1 MSRSAVFLDEM
12 GVGPLWRLRQG
23 AAPEAAEAALADVV
37 ATVDVAAPVTAPA
50 PVPVPVAATPAA
62 EAPAPVAAVPAEVA
76 VVADAAEMAPVAVAV
91 VPVPAAAADDTAWFD
106 DAPAPPPA
114 RQLSDADIAVLDWE
128 GLTAAV
134 AKCARCDLCKTRKGV
149 VMGRGDRQGDW
160 LMLAS
165 SPSRAEEREGRAL
178 PGEQGQLLDN
188 MLKAIAVDA
197 GRDVYITHLLK
208 CRPLDDAGQER
219 LPTEAES
226 AACRPYFERELA
238 LLQPR
243 TIVTLGSMAAAG
255 ITPGEKPVRGK
266 VRQLGNAAVVATF
279 HPEMLLQDE
288 TGKAKARAWADL
300 CLAKS
305 THARG

>member
-23 AAPEAAEAALADVV
+23 VAPEAIEALEAPVEMEVALAPPVAEAAEAVIEVV
-37 ATVDVAAPVTAPA
+37 AEAA
-50 PVPVPVAATPAA
+50 
-62 EAPAPVAAVPAEVA
+62 A
-76 VVADAAEMAPVAVAV
+76 VVAAEVVAEVRAEAPVAVAAA
-91 VPVPAAAADDTAWFD
+91 PVPAAVSDDTAWFD
-106 DAPAPPPA
+106 DAPPPPPA
-114 RQLSDADIAVLDWE
+114 RQLSDADIAALDWE

-149 VMGRGDRQGDW
+149 VMGRGDRRADW

-165 SPSRAEEREGRAL
+165 SPSRLEEREGRAL
-178 PGEQGQLLDN
+178 PGEQGKLLDN
-188 MLKAIAVDA
+188 MLKAIEVDA
-197 GRDVYITHLLK
+197 DSDVYITHLLK
-208 CRPLDDAGQER
+208 CRPLDEAGQER

-243 TIVTLGSMAAAG
+243 TILTLGSMAAAG
-255 ITPGEKPVRGK
+255 IKPGEKPVRGT
-266 VRQLGNAAVVATF
+266 VRQLGHASVVATF
-279 HPEMLLQDE
+279 HPEMLLQDG

-305 THARG
+305 THGD

>member
-23 AAPEAAEAALADVV
+23 AAPEAVDVVAEAAVEAEVAV
-37 ATVDVAAPVTAPA
+37 AEPVAEVAATVAVPA
-50 PVPVPVAATPAA
+50 PVI
-62 EAPAPVAAVPAEVA
+62 EMLAEVA
-76 VVADAAEMAPVAVAV
+76 VVDTVEVAAPVAVAAT
-91 VPVPAAAADDTAWFD
+91 PMPAAAPDDTAWFD
-106 DAPAPPPA
+106 DAPPPPPA
-114 RQLSDADIAVLDWE
+114 RQLSDTDIAALDWE
-128 GLTAAV
+128 GLTSAV

-149 VMGRGDRQGDW
+149 VMGRGDRQGTW

-165 SPSRAEEREGRAL
+165 SPSRLEEREGRAL
-178 PGEQGQLLDN
+178 PGEQGKLLDN

-197 GRDVYITHLLK
+197 ASDVYITHLLK
-208 CRPLDDAGQER
+208 CRPLDETGQER

-226 AACRPYFERELA
+226 AACRPYFDRELA

-255 ITPGEKPVRGK
+255 INPGEKPVRGK
-266 VRQLGNAAVVATF
+266 VRQLGSASVVATF
-279 HPEMLLQDE
+279 HPEQLLQDG

-305 THARG
+305 THGG

>member
-23 AAPEAAEAALADVV
+23 AAPEA
-37 ATVDVAAPVTAPA
+37 VDVAAEAAVEMA
-50 PVPVPVAATPAA
+50 VAVA
-62 EAPAPVAAVPAEVA
+62 APVAEAVEAVTAVVTDVVAEVQVETPVA
-76 VVADAAEMAPVAVAV
+76 VVATPAPAAES
-91 VPVPAAAADDTAWFD
+91 DDTAWFD
-106 DAPAPPPA
+106 DAPAPAPVK
-114 RQLSDADIAVLDWE
+114 QLSDADIATLDWD

-149 VMGRGDRQGDW
+149 VMGRGDRQGAW

-178 PGEQGQLLDN
+178 PGEQGKLLDN
-188 MLKAIAVDA
+188 MLKAIDLEA

-208 CRPLDDAGQER
+208 CRPLDEAGQER
-219 LPTEAES
+219 LPTESES

-255 ITPGEKPVRGK
+255 INPGEKPVRGK
-266 VRQLGNAAVVATF
+266 VRQLGSASVVATF

-288 TGKAKARAWADL
+288 TGKAKAHAWADL

-305 THARG
+305 THGG

>member
-23 AAPEAAEAALADVV
+23 AAPEAVDVVEAVVEVNVAVAEPAAEPVAEATEAVVHMVAAVV
-37 ATVDVAAPVTAPA
+37 AEVVAEAPVA
-50 PVPVPVAATPAA
+50 VAATPAA
-62 EAPAPVAAVPAEVA
+62 AAP
-76 VVADAAEMAPVAVAV
+76 
-91 VPVPAAAADDTAWFD
+91 DDTAWFD
-106 DAPAPPPA
+106 DAPPAPPA
-114 RQLSDADIAVLDWE
+114 KQLSDADIATLDWD

-134 AKCARCDLCKTRKGV
+134 AKCARCDLCKTRKGI
-149 VMGRGDRQGDW
+149 VMGRGDRQGAW

-165 SPSRAEEREGRAL
+165 SPSRLEEREGRAL
-178 PGEQGQLLDN
+178 PGEQGKLIDN
-188 MLKAIAVDA
+188 MLKAIDLDA
-197 GRDVYITHLLK
+197 SSDVYMTHLLK
-208 CRPLDDAGQER
+208 CRPLDEAGQER
-219 LPTEAES
+219 LPTELES

-255 ITPGEKPVRGK
+255 INPGEKPVRGT
-266 VRQLGNAAVVATF
+266 VRKLGNASLVATF
-279 HPEMLLQDE
+279 HPEQLLQDE

-305 THARG
+305 AHGD

>member
-23 AAPEAAEAALADVV
+23 AAPEAVDAVETV
-37 ATVDVAAPVTAPA
+37 AVAAMEMEME
-50 PVPVPVAATPAA
+50 VA
-62 EAPAPVAAVPAEVA
+62 VAEVA
-76 VVADAAEMAPVAVAV
+76 VPAPA
-91 VPVPAAAADDTAWFD
+91 PAAAVEVLAEVEAEAFVAIAATPVPDDTAWFD
-106 DAPAPPPA
+106 DAPAPAPVK
-114 RQLSDADIAVLDWE
+114 QLSDADIATLDWD

-149 VMGRGDRQGDW
+149 VMGRGDRQGAW

-178 PGEQGQLLDN
+178 PGEQGKLLDN
-188 MLKAIAVDA
+188 MLKAIDLEA

-208 CRPLDDAGQER
+208 CRPLDEAGQER
-219 LPTEAES
+219 LPTESES
-226 AACRPYFERELA
+226 GACRPYFERELA

-255 ITPGEKPVRGK
+255 INPGEKPVRGK
-266 VRQLGNAAVVATF
+266 VRQLGNASVVATF
-279 HPEMLLQDE
+279 HPEQLLQDG

-305 THARG
+305 THGG

>member
-23 AAPEAAEAALADVV
+23 AAPEAVDAVAVTAVEVAVAVAE
-37 ATVDVAAPVTAPA
+37 VAAPAPA
-50 PVPVPVAATPAA
+50 AVVEALAEVEVVEVEAFVAVAATPAA
-62 EAPAPVAAVPAEVA
+62 
-76 VVADAAEMAPVAVAV
+76 AAEP
-91 VPVPAAAADDTAWFD
+91 DDTAWFD

-114 RQLSDADIAVLDWE
+114 RQLSDTDIAALDWE

-149 VMGRGDRQGDW
+149 VMGRGDRQGAW

-165 SPSRAEEREGRAL
+165 SPSRWEEREGRAL
-178 PGEQGQLLDN
+178 PGEQGKLLDN
-188 MLKAIAVDA
+188 MLKAIDLEA

-208 CRPLDDAGQER
+208 CRPLDEAGQER
-219 LPTEAES
+219 LPTESES

-255 ITPGEKPVRGK
+255 INPGEKPVRGK
-266 VRQLGNAAVVATF
+266 VRQLGSASVVATF
-279 HPEMLLQDE
+279 HPEQLLQDG

-305 THARG
+305 THGG

>member
-23 AAPEAAEAALADVV
+23 AAPETVDVVVEAPVEMDAPVAPPVAEAFDAVAAVVTEAVAAVVVEVAAEAKVEVKAE
-37 ATVDVAAPVTAPA
+37 APVS
-50 PVPVPVAATPAA
+50 VAATP
-62 EAPAPVAAVPAEVA
+62 
-76 VVADAAEMAPVAVAV
+76 
-91 VPVPAAAADDTAWFD
+91 VPAAEPDDTAWFD
-106 DAPAPPPA
+106 DAPPPPPA
-114 RQLSDADIAVLDWE
+114 KQLSDADIAALDWD

-149 VMGRGDRQGDW
+149 VMGRGDRQGAW

-178 PGEQGQLLDN
+178 PGEQGKLLDN
-188 MLKAIAVDA
+188 MLKAIEVDA
-197 GRDVYITHLLK
+197 GSDVYITHLLK
-208 CRPLDDAGQER
+208 CRPLDEAGQER

-226 AACRPYFERELA
+226 AACRPYFDRELA

-255 ITPGEKPVRGK
+255 INPGEKPVRGK
-266 VRQLGNAAVVATF
+266 VRQLGNASVVATF

-305 THARG
+305 THGG

>member
-1 MSRSAVFLDEM
+1 MNRSAVFLDEM

-23 AAPEAAEAALADVV
+23 AAPEVVDIVVEAAVEVEVVV
-37 ATVDVAAPVTAPA
+37 AEPVAEMAAPV
-50 PVPVPVAATPAA
+50 VEVL
-62 EAPAPVAAVPAEVA
+62 AEVA
-76 VVADAAEMAPVAVAV
+76 VVDTVEIAAPVAVAV
-91 VPVPAAAADDTAWFD
+91 TPVPAAAPDDTAWFD
-106 DAPAPPPA
+106 DAPAPPPV
-114 RQLSDADIAVLDWE
+114 RQLSDADIATLDWE

-149 VMGRGDRQGDW
+149 VMGRGDRQGAW

-178 PGEQGQLLDN
+178 PGEQGKLLDN
-188 MLKAIAVDA
+188 MLKAIDLEA

-208 CRPLDDAGQER
+208 CRPLDEAGQER
-219 LPTEAES
+219 LPTESES

-255 ITPGEKPVRGK
+255 IKPGEKPVRGK
-266 VRQLGNAAVVATF
+266 VRQLGSASVVATF
-279 HPEMLLQDE
+279 HPEMLLQDA

-305 THARG
+305 THGG

>member
-23 AAPEAAEAALADVV
+23 GAAEAAEAADVAEIVEAAAAPVAAVVEAAAPSVPAAEVV
-37 ATVDVAAPVTAPA
+37 AEVKAVDVAAPVDVAPA
-50 PVPVPVAATPAA
+50 PAPATPAA
-62 EAPAPVAAVPAEVA
+62 
-76 VVADAAEMAPVAVAV
+76 
-91 VPVPAAAADDTAWFD
+91 PAASDDTAWFD
-106 DAPAPPPA
+106 DAPPPPPA
-114 RQLSDADIAVLDWE
+114 RQLSDADIAALDWE
-128 GLTAAV
+128 GLAAAV

-165 SPSRAEEREGRAL
+165 SPSRLEEREGRAL
-178 PGEQGQLLDN
+178 PGEQGKLLDN
-188 MLKAIAVDA
+188 MLKAIEVDA
-197 GRDVYITHLLK
+197 ASDVYITHLLK
-208 CRPLDDAGQER
+208 CRPLDEAGQER

-226 AACRPYFERELA
+226 AACRPYFDRELA

-255 ITPGEKPVRGK
+255 INPGEKPVRGK
-266 VRQLGNAAVVATF
+266 VRQLGSASLIATF

-305 THARG
+305 THGG

>member
-23 AAPEAAEAALADVV
+23 AAPEAVDAV
-37 ATVDVAAPVTAPA
+37 AVAAPEAEAVEAVTAVVTEVVAEVPA
-50 PVPVPVAATPAA
+50 EIPVAVAATPAS
-62 EAPAPVAAVPAEVA
+62 
-76 VVADAAEMAPVAVAV
+76 AAES
-91 VPVPAAAADDTAWFD
+91 DDTAWFD
-106 DAPAPPPA
+106 DAPAPAPVK
-114 RQLSDADIAVLDWE
+114 QLSDADIATLDWD

-149 VMGRGDRQGDW
+149 VMGRDDRQGAW

-178 PGEQGQLLDN
+178 PGEQGKLLDN
-188 MLKAIAVDA
+188 MLKAIDLEA

-208 CRPLDDAGQER
+208 CRPLDEAGQER
-219 LPTEAES
+219 LPTESES

-255 ITPGEKPVRGK
+255 INPGEKPVRGK
-266 VRQLGNAAVVATF
+266 VRQLGSASVVATF

-305 THARG
+305 THGG

>member
-23 AAPEAAEAALADVV
+23 AAPEPVEVVEAAVEMDVAVV
-37 ATVDVAAPVTAPA
+37 AP
-50 PVPVPVAATPAA
+50 
-62 EAPAPVAAVPAEVA
+62 
-76 VVADAAEMAPVAVAV
+76 VADAAEAVVEAVAEASVAIAATPV
-91 VPVPAAAADDTAWFD
+91 VATAAAAAPDDTAWFD
-106 DAPAPPPA
+106 DAPPPQA
-114 RQLSDADIAVLDWE
+114 AKQLSDADIAALDWD

-149 VMGRGDRQGDW
+149 VMGRGDRQGAW

-165 SPSRAEEREGRAL
+165 SPSRLEEREGRAL
-178 PGEQGQLLDN
+178 PGEQGKLLDN
-188 MLKAIAVDA
+188 MLKAIDLEA

-208 CRPLDDAGQER
+208 CRPLDEAGQER
-219 LPTEAES
+219 LPTESES

-255 ITPGEKPVRGK
+255 IKPGEKPVRGK
-266 VRQLGNAAVVATF
+266 VRQLGSASVVATF
-279 HPEMLLQDE
+279 HPEMLLQDA

-305 THARG
+305 THGG

>member
-23 AAPEAAEAALADVV
+23 AASGAVDAV
-37 ATVDVAAPVTAPA
+37 AVAAPEAKAVEAVTAVVTEVQA
-50 PVPVPVAATPAA
+50 EIPVAVAATPAA
-62 EAPAPVAAVPAEVA
+62 
-76 VVADAAEMAPVAVAV
+76 AAEP
-91 VPVPAAAADDTAWFD
+91 DDTAWFD

-114 RQLSDADIAVLDWE
+114 RQLSDADIATLDWE

-149 VMGRGDRQGDW
+149 VMGRGDRQGAW

-178 PGEQGQLLDN
+178 PGEQGKLLDN
-188 MLKAIAVDA
+188 MLKAIDLEA

-208 CRPLDDAGQER
+208 CRPLDEAGQER
-219 LPTEAES
+219 LPTESES

-255 ITPGEKPVRGK
+255 INPGEKPVRGK
-266 VRQLGNAAVVATF
+266 LRQLGSASVVATF
-279 HPEMLLQDE
+279 HPEQLLQDG

-305 THARG
+305 THGA

>member
-23 AAPEAAEAALADVV
+23 AAPEVVDIIVEAAVEVDV
-37 ATVDVAAPVTAPA
+37 AVAAPVVETVEAVTAVVTEVIAQVQAEAPA
-50 PVPVPVAATPAA
+50 AVAATPA
-62 EAPAPVAAVPAEVA
+62 P
-76 VVADAAEMAPVAVAV
+76 AAES
-91 VPVPAAAADDTAWFD
+91 DDTAWFD

-114 RQLSDADIAVLDWE
+114 RQLSDADIAALDWE

-149 VMGRGDRQGDW
+149 VMGRGDRQGAW

-178 PGEQGQLLDN
+178 PGEQGKLLDN

-208 CRPLDDAGQER
+208 CRPLDEAGQER
-219 LPTEAES
+219 LPTELES

-255 ITPGEKPVRGK
+255 INPGEKPVRGK
-266 VRQLGNAAVVATF
+266 VRQLGKASVVATF
-279 HPEMLLQDE
+279 HPEQLLQDV

-305 THARG
+305 THGG

>member
-23 AAPEAAEAALADVV
+23 VAPEAIEALEAPVEMEVALAPPVAEAAEAVIEVV
-37 ATVDVAAPVTAPA
+37 AEAA
-50 PVPVPVAATPAA
+50 
-62 EAPAPVAAVPAEVA
+62 A
-76 VVADAAEMAPVAVAV
+76 VVAAEVVAEVRAEAPVAVAAA
-91 VPVPAAAADDTAWFD
+91 PVPAAVSDDTAWFD
-106 DAPAPPPA
+106 DAPPPPPA
-114 RQLSDADIAVLDWE
+114 RQLSDADIAALDWE

-149 VMGRGDRQGDW
+149 VMGRGDRQADW

-165 SPSRAEEREGRAL
+165 SPSRLEEREGRAL
-178 PGEQGQLLDN
+178 PGEQGKLLDN
-188 MLKAIAVDA
+188 MLKAIEVDA
-197 GRDVYITHLLK
+197 DSDVYITHLLK
-208 CRPLDDAGQER
+208 CRPLDEAGQER

-243 TIVTLGSMAAAG
+243 TILTLGSMAAAG
-255 ITPGEKPVRGK
+255 INPGEKPVRGT
-266 VRQLGNAAVVATF
+266 VRQLGHASVVATF
-279 HPEMLLQDE
+279 HPEMLLQDG

-305 THARG
+305 THGD

>member
-23 AAPEAAEAALADVV
+23 AAPEALDVAVEAAVEMDV
-37 ATVDVAAPVTAPA
+37 AVAAPV
-50 PVPVPVAATPAA
+50 A
-62 EAPAPVAAVPAEVA
+62 EAVEAVTAVVTEVVTEVQVEIPVA
-76 VVADAAEMAPVAVAV
+76 VVATPAPAAES
-91 VPVPAAAADDTAWFD
+91 DDTAWFD
-106 DAPAPPPA
+106 DAPAPAPVK
-114 RQLSDADIAVLDWE
+114 QLSDTDIATLDWE

-149 VMGRGDRQGDW
+149 VMGRGDRQGAW

-165 SPSRAEEREGRAL
+165 SPSRLEEREGRAL
-178 PGEQGQLLDN
+178 PGEQGKLLDN
-188 MLKAIAVDA
+188 MLKAIDLEA

-208 CRPLDDAGQER
+208 CRPLDEVGQER
-219 LPTEAES
+219 LPTESES

-255 ITPGEKPVRGK
+255 IKPGEKPVRGK
-266 VRQLGNAAVVATF
+266 VRQLGSASVVATF
-279 HPEMLLQDE
+279 HPEMLLQDA

-305 THARG
+305 THGG

>member
-23 AAPEAAEAALADVV
+23 LAPEAVDVVAEAAVEMEIA
-37 ATVDVAAPVTAPA
+37 VAAPVLEAEIEVVTE
-50 PVPVPVAATPAA
+50 VVAEVVVEAAAEVQA
-62 EAPAPVAAVPAEVA
+62 EAPAAVA
-76 VVADAAEMAPVAVAV
+76 VTPAPVAT
-91 VPVPAAAADDTAWFD
+91 PDDTAWFD
-106 DAPAPPPA
+106 DAPPPPPA
-114 RQLSDADIAVLDWE
+114 KQFSDADIAALDWE

-149 VMGRGDRQGDW
+149 VMGRGDRQGAW

-165 SPSRAEEREGRAL
+165 SPSRLEEREGRAL
-178 PGEQGQLLDN
+178 PGEQGKLLDN
-188 MLKAIAVDA
+188 MLKAIEVDA
-197 GRDVYITHLLK
+197 GSDVYITHLLK
-208 CRPLDDAGQER
+208 CRPLDEAGQER
-219 LPTEAES
+219 LPTETES

-255 ITPGEKPVRGK
+255 INPGEKPVRGK
-266 VRQLGNAAVVATF
+266 VRQLGNASVIATF

-305 THARG
+305 THGG

>member
-23 AAPEAAEAALADVV
+23 AAPEVVDIIVEAAVEVDV
-37 ATVDVAAPVTAPA
+37 AVAAPVVEAVEAVTAVVTEVIAEVQAEAPA
-50 PVPVPVAATPAA
+50 AVAATPA
-62 EAPAPVAAVPAEVA
+62 P
-76 VVADAAEMAPVAVAV
+76 AAES
-91 VPVPAAAADDTAWFD
+91 DDTAWFD

-114 RQLSDADIAVLDWE
+114 RQLSDADIAALDWE
-128 GLTAAV
+128 GLTAVV

-149 VMGRGDRQGDW
+149 VMGRGDRQGAW

-178 PGEQGQLLDN
+178 PGEQGKLLDN

-208 CRPLDDAGQER
+208 CRPLDEAGQER
-219 LPTEAES
+219 LPTESES

-255 ITPGEKPVRGK
+255 IKPGEKPVRGK
-266 VRQLGNAAVVATF
+266 VRQLGSASVVATF
-279 HPEMLLQDE
+279 HPEMLLQDA

-305 THARG
+305 THGG

>member
-23 AAPEAAEAALADVV
+23 SAPEPADAVVEAPVPREASVAEPVAAAAEAEAEAVVEVV
-37 ATVDVAAPVTAPA
+37 AEVV
-50 PVPVPVAATPAA
+50 
-62 EAPAPVAAVPAEVA
+62 AEVK
-76 VVADAAEMAPVAVAV
+76 VEAPVAVAV
-91 VPVPAAAADDTAWFD
+91 TPEPAAMPDDTAWFD
-106 DAPAPPPA
+106 DAPPPPPA
-114 RQLSDADIAVLDWE
+114 KQLSDADIAALDWD

-149 VMGRGDRQGDW
+149 VMGRGDRQGAW

-178 PGEQGQLLDN
+178 PGEQGKLLDN
-188 MLKAIAVDA
+188 MLKAIEVDA
-197 GRDVYITHLLK
+197 GSDVYITHLLK
-208 CRPLDDAGQER
+208 CRPLDEAGQER
-219 LPTEAES
+219 LPTESES

-255 ITPGEKPVRGK
+255 INPGEKPVRGK
-266 VRQLGNAAVVATF
+266 VRQLGNASVVATF

-305 THARG
+305 THAGG

>member
-1 MSRSAVFLDEM
+1 MNRSAVFLDEM

-23 AAPEAAEAALADVV
+23 AASGAVDAV
-37 ATVDVAAPVTAPA
+37 AVAAPEAKAVEAVTAVVTEVQA
-50 PVPVPVAATPAA
+50 EIPVAVAATPAA
-62 EAPAPVAAVPAEVA
+62 
-76 VVADAAEMAPVAVAV
+76 AAEP
-91 VPVPAAAADDTAWFD
+91 DDTAWFD

-114 RQLSDADIAVLDWE
+114 RQLSDADIATLDWD

-149 VMGRGDRQGDW
+149 VMGRGDRQGAW

-178 PGEQGQLLDN
+178 PGEQGKLLDN
-188 MLKAIAVDA
+188 MLKAIDLEA

-208 CRPLDDAGQER
+208 CRPLDEAGQER
-219 LPTEAES
+219 LPTESES

-255 ITPGEKPVRGK
+255 INPGEKPVRGK
-266 VRQLGNAAVVATF
+266 LRQLGSASVVATF
-279 HPEMLLQDE
+279 HPEQLLQDG

-305 THARG
+305 THGG

>member
-23 AAPEAAEAALADVV
+23 AAPEAVDAVETVAEAAV
-37 ATVDVAAPVTAPA
+37 
-50 PVPVPVAATPAA
+50 
-62 EAPAPVAAVPAEVA
+62 
-76 VVADAAEMAPVAVAV
+76 EMEVAVAV
-91 VPVPAAAADDTAWFD
+91 AEVAAPAPAAGVEVLAEVEVEAFVAIAATPVPDDTAWFD
-106 DAPAPPPA
+106 DAPAPAPVK
-114 RQLSDADIAVLDWE
+114 QLSDADIATLDWE

-149 VMGRGDRQGDW
+149 VMGRGDRQGAW

-165 SPSRAEEREGRAL
+165 SPSRLEEREGRAL
-178 PGEQGQLLDN
+178 PGEQGKLLDN
-188 MLKAIAVDA
+188 MLKAIDLDA

-208 CRPLDDAGQER
+208 CRPLDEAGQER
-219 LPTEAES
+219 LPTESES

-255 ITPGEKPVRGK
+255 INPGEKPVRGK
-266 VRQLGNAAVVATF
+266 VRQLGNASVVATF
-279 HPEMLLQDE
+279 HPEQLLQDG

-305 THARG
+305 THGG

>member
-23 AAPEAAEAALADVV
+23 AAPETVDTVVEAPVEMEAAVAPPVAEAVIEVFTEVVAEVVEVAAEAKVEV
-37 ATVDVAAPVTAPA
+37 Q
-50 PVPVPVAATPAA
+50 A
-62 EAPAPVAAVPAEVA
+62 E
-76 VVADAAEMAPVAVAV
+76 APVAVAAT
-91 VPVPAAAADDTAWFD
+91 PVPAAEPDDTAWFD
-106 DAPAPPPA
+106 DAPPPPPA
-114 RQLSDADIAVLDWE
+114 RQLSDADIAALDWD

-165 SPSRAEEREGRAL
+165 SPSRLEEREGRAL
-178 PGEQGQLLDN
+178 PGEQGKLLDN
-188 MLKAIAVDA
+188 MLKAIDIDA
-197 GRDVYITHLLK
+197 GSDVYITHLLK
-208 CRPLDDAGQER
+208 CRPLDEAGQER
-219 LPTEAES
+219 LLTEAES
-226 AACRPYFERELA
+226 AACRPYFDRELA

-255 ITPGEKPVRGK
+255 INPGEKPVRGK
-266 VRQLGNAAVVATF
+266 VRQLGNASVVATF

-305 THARG
+305 THGG

>member
-23 AAPEAAEAALADVV
+23 AAPEAVDVVVEAAVEMEV
-37 ATVDVAAPVTAPA
+37 AVAEVAAPG
-50 PVPVPVAATPAA
+50 PAA
-62 EAPAPVAAVPAEVA
+62 VVEVLAEVEVEA
-76 VVADAAEMAPVAVAV
+76 VVAVAV
-91 VPVPAAAADDTAWFD
+91 LPVPAAEPDDTAWFD
-106 DAPAPPPA
+106 DAPPPPPVK
-114 RQLSDADIAVLDWE
+114 QLSDADIAALDWE
-128 GLTAAV
+128 GLTSAV

-149 VMGRGDRQGDW
+149 VMGRGDRQGTW

-165 SPSRAEEREGRAL
+165 SPSRLEEREGRAL
-178 PGEQGQLLDN
+178 PGEQGKLLDN

-197 GRDVYITHLLK
+197 ASDVYITHLLK
-208 CRPLDDAGQER
+208 CRPLDETGQER

-255 ITPGEKPVRGK
+255 INPGEKPVRGK
-266 VRQLGNAAVVATF
+266 VRQLGSASVVATF
-279 HPEMLLQDE
+279 HPEQLLQDE

-305 THARG
+305 THGG

>member
-23 AAPEAAEAALADVV
+23 AAPETVDAVVEAPVEMEAAVAPPVAEAFDSMTAVVTEVVAEVVVEVAAEAK
-37 ATVDVAAPVTAPA
+37 VDVQAEALVA
-50 PVPVPVAATPAA
+50 VAATP
-62 EAPAPVAAVPAEVA
+62 
-76 VVADAAEMAPVAVAV
+76 
-91 VPVPAAAADDTAWFD
+91 VPAAEPDDTAWFD
-106 DAPAPPPA
+106 DAPPPPPA
-114 RQLSDADIAVLDWE
+114 RQLSDADIAALDWD

-165 SPSRAEEREGRAL
+165 SPSRLEEREGRAL
-178 PGEQGQLLDN
+178 PGEQGKLLDN
-188 MLKAIAVDA
+188 MLKAIDIDA
-197 GRDVYITHLLK
+197 GSDVYITHLLK
-208 CRPLDDAGQER
+208 CRPLDEAGQER

-226 AACRPYFERELA
+226 AACRPYFDRELA

-255 ITPGEKPVRGK
+255 INPGEKPVRGK
-266 VRQLGNAAVVATF
+266 VRQLGNASVVATF

-305 THARG
+305 THGG

>member
-23 AAPEAAEAALADVV
+23 AAPEAVDVVAEAAVEMDV
-37 ATVDVAAPVTAPA
+37 AVAAPVAEAVDVVIEVVTE
-50 PVPVPVAATPAA
+50 VAA
-62 EAPAPVAAVPAEVA
+62 ESVAEVR
-76 VVADAAEMAPVAVAV
+76 AEAPVAVAAT
-91 VPVPAAAADDTAWFD
+91 PVPAAAPDDTAWFD
-106 DAPAPPPA
+106 DAPPPPPPPPPA
-114 RQLSDADIAVLDWE
+114 KQLSDTDIAALDWE

-149 VMGRGDRQGDW
+149 VMGRGDRQGAW

-165 SPSRAEEREGRAL
+165 SPSRLEEREGRAL
-178 PGEQGQLLDN
+178 PGEQGKLLDN

-197 GRDVYITHLLK
+197 GHDVYITHLLK
-208 CRPLDDAGQER
+208 CRPLDEAGQER

-226 AACRPYFERELA
+226 DACRPYFDRELA
-238 LLQPR
+238 LLQPC

-255 ITPGEKPVRGK
+255 INPGEKPVRGK
-266 VRQLGNAAVVATF
+266 MRQLGKASLVATF

-288 TGKAKARAWADL
+288 TGKAKAGAWADL

-305 THARG
+305 THGD

>member
-23 AAPEAAEAALADVV
+23 GAAEAAEAADVAEIVEAAAAQV
-37 ATVDVAAPVTAPA
+37 AAVVEAAAPPVPAAEVVVEVKAVDVAAPVDVAPA
-50 PVPVPVAATPAA
+50 PAPAPAPATPAA
-62 EAPAPVAAVPAEVA
+62 
-76 VVADAAEMAPVAVAV
+76 
-91 VPVPAAAADDTAWFD
+91 PAASDDTAWFD
-106 DAPAPPPA
+106 DAPPPPPA
-114 RQLSDADIAVLDWE
+114 RQLSDADIAALDWE
-128 GLTAAV
+128 GLAAAV

-178 PGEQGQLLDN
+178 PGEQGKLLDN
-188 MLKAIAVDA
+188 MLKAIEVDA
-197 GRDVYITHLLK
+197 ASDVYITHLLK
-208 CRPLDDAGQER
+208 CRPLDEAGQER

-226 AACRPYFERELA
+226 AACRPYFDRELA

-255 ITPGEKPVRGK
+255 INPGEKPVRGK
-266 VRQLGNAAVVATF
+266 VRQLGSASLIATF

-305 THARG
+305 THGG

>member
-23 AAPEAAEAALADVV
+23 AAPEAVDAVETVAEAAVEMAV
-37 ATVDVAAPVTAPA
+37 AVAEVAAPAPA
-50 PVPVPVAATPAA
+50 PAAVVEVLAEVEVVEVEAFVAIAATP
-62 EAPAPVAAVPAEVA
+62 VP
-76 VVADAAEMAPVAVAV
+76 
-91 VPVPAAAADDTAWFD
+91 DDTAWFD

-114 RQLSDADIAVLDWE
+114 RQLSDADIATLDWE

-149 VMGRGDRQGDW
+149 VMGRGDRQGAW

-165 SPSRAEEREGRAL
+165 SPSRLEEREGRAL
-178 PGEQGQLLDN
+178 PGEQGKLFDN
-188 MLKAIAVDA
+188 MLKAINLEA

-208 CRPLDDAGQER
+208 CRPLDEAGQER
-219 LPTEAES
+219 LPTESES

-255 ITPGEKPVRGK
+255 INPGEKPVRGK
-266 VRQLGNAAVVATF
+266 VRQLGNASLVATF
-279 HPEMLLQDE
+279 HPEQLLQDG

-305 THARG
+305 THGG

>member
-23 AAPEAAEAALADVV
+23 AAPEAVDAV
-37 ATVDVAAPVTAPA
+37 AVAAPEAEAVEAVTAVVTEVVAEVPA
-50 PVPVPVAATPAA
+50 EIPVAVAATPAS
-62 EAPAPVAAVPAEVA
+62 
-76 VVADAAEMAPVAVAV
+76 AAES
-91 VPVPAAAADDTAWFD
+91 DDTAWFD
-106 DAPAPPPA
+106 DAPAPAPVK
-114 RQLSDADIAVLDWE
+114 QLSDADIATLDWD

-149 VMGRGDRQGDW
+149 VMGRDDRQGAW

-178 PGEQGQLLDN
+178 PGEQGKLLDN
-188 MLKAIAVDA
+188 MLKAIDLEA

-208 CRPLDDAGQER
+208 CRPLDEAGQER
-219 LPTEAES
+219 LPTESES

-255 ITPGEKPVRGK
+255 INPGEKPVRGK
-266 VRQLGNAAVVATF
+266 VRQLGSASVVATF
-279 HPEMLLQDE
+279 HPEQLLQDE

-305 THARG
+305 THGG

>member
-23 AAPEAAEAALADVV
+23 AAPEVVDIVVEAAVEVEVVV
-37 ATVDVAAPVTAPA
+37 AEPVAEMAAPV
-50 PVPVPVAATPAA
+50 VEVL
-62 EAPAPVAAVPAEVA
+62 AEVA
-76 VVADAAEMAPVAVAV
+76 VVDTVEIAAPVAVAV
-91 VPVPAAAADDTAWFD
+91 TPVPAAAPDDTAWFD
-106 DAPAPPPA
+106 DAPAPPPV
-114 RQLSDADIAVLDWE
+114 RQLSDADIATLDWE

-149 VMGRGDRQGDW
+149 VMGRGDRQGAW

-165 SPSRAEEREGRAL
+165 SPSRSEEREGRAL
-178 PGEQGQLLDN
+178 PGEQGKLLDN
-188 MLKAIAVDA
+188 MLKAIDLEA

-208 CRPLDDAGQER
+208 CRPLDEAGQER
-219 LPTEAES
+219 LPTESES

-255 ITPGEKPVRGK
+255 INPGEKPVRGK
-266 VRQLGNAAVVATF
+266 VRQLGSASVVATF
-279 HPEMLLQDE
+279 HPEQLLQDG

-305 THARG
+305 THGG

>member
-12 GVGPLWRLRQG
+12 GVGPLWRLRHG
-23 AAPEAAEAALADVV
+23 AAPEAAD
-37 ATVDVAAPVTAPA
+37 TVVAAPVDVQAAAAQPVAEALETVSEVAVVTAAEVVAEVQAEAPAAVVAAPVAAA
-50 PVPVPVAATPAA
+50 PVPAATPA
-62 EAPAPVAAVPAEVA
+62 
-76 VVADAAEMAPVAVAV
+76 
-91 VPVPAAAADDTAWFD
+91 PAAAAPDDTAWFD
-106 DAPAPPPA
+106 DAPPPPPVK
-114 RQLSDADIAVLDWE
+114 QLSDTDIAALDWD

-178 PGEQGQLLDN
+178 PGEQGKLLDN
-188 MLKAIAVDA
+188 MLKAIEVDA
-197 GRDVYITHLLK
+197 SRDVYVTHLLK
-208 CRPLDDAGQER
+208 CRPLDEAGQER

-243 TIVTLGSMAAAG
+243 TIITLGSMAAAG
-255 ITPGEKPVRGK
+255 ITPGEKPVRGT
-266 VRQLGNAAVVATF
+266 VRQLGHASVVATF

-305 THARG
+305 THGD

>member
-23 AAPEAAEAALADVV
+23 AAPEAVDAV
-37 ATVDVAAPVTAPA
+37 AVAAPEAEAVEAVTAVVTEVVAEVPA
-50 PVPVPVAATPAA
+50 EIPVAVAATPAS
-62 EAPAPVAAVPAEVA
+62 
-76 VVADAAEMAPVAVAV
+76 AAES
-91 VPVPAAAADDTAWFD
+91 DDTAWFD
-106 DAPAPPPA
+106 DAPAPAPVK
-114 RQLSDADIAVLDWE
+114 QLSDADIATLDWD

-149 VMGRGDRQGDW
+149 VMGRDDRQGAW

-165 SPSRAEEREGRAL
+165 SPSRLEEREGRAL
-178 PGEQGQLLDN
+178 PGEQGKLLDN
-188 MLKAIAVDA
+188 MLKAIDLEA

-208 CRPLDDAGQER
+208 CRPLDEAGQER
-219 LPTEAES
+219 LPTESES

-255 ITPGEKPVRGK
+255 INPGEKPVRGK
-266 VRQLGNAAVVATF
+266 VRQLGSASVVATF
-279 HPEMLLQDE
+279 HPEQLLQDE

-305 THARG
+305 THGG

>member
-23 AAPEAAEAALADVV
+23 AAPEALDVAVEAAVEMDV
-37 ATVDVAAPVTAPA
+37 AVAAPV
-50 PVPVPVAATPAA
+50 A
-62 EAPAPVAAVPAEVA
+62 EAVEAVTAVVTEVVTEVQVEIPVA
-76 VVADAAEMAPVAVAV
+76 VVATPAPAAES
-91 VPVPAAAADDTAWFD
+91 DDTAWFD
-106 DAPAPPPA
+106 DAPAPAPVK
-114 RQLSDADIAVLDWE
+114 QLSDTDIATLDWE

-149 VMGRGDRQGDW
+149 VMGRDDRQGAW

-178 PGEQGQLLDN
+178 PGEQGKLLDN
-188 MLKAIAVDA
+188 MLKAIDLEA

-208 CRPLDDAGQER
+208 CRPLDEVGQER
-219 LPTEAES
+219 LPTESES

-255 ITPGEKPVRGK
+255 IKPGEKPVRGK
-266 VRQLGNAAVVATF
+266 VRQLGSASVVATF
-279 HPEMLLQDE
+279 HPEMLLQDA

-305 THARG
+305 THGG

>member
-23 AAPEAAEAALADVV
+23 AVPEAVDVV
-37 ATVDVAAPVTAPA
+37 VAPVEVDVAVTAPA
-50 PVPVPVAATPAA
+50 AETA
-62 EAPAPVAAVPAEVA
+62 EAVIEVVAEVA
-76 VVADAAEMAPVAVAV
+76 AAVVVEAAAEVQAEVPVAVAAT
-91 VPVPAAAADDTAWFD
+91 PVPAAASDDTAWFD
-106 DAPAPPPA
+106 DAPPPPPA
-114 RQLSDADIAVLDWE
+114 RQLSDTDIAALDWD

-165 SPSRAEEREGRAL
+165 SPSRLEEREGRAL
-178 PGEQGQLLDN
+178 PGEQGKLLDN
-188 MLKAIAVDA
+188 MLKAIDVDA
-197 GRDVYITHLLK
+197 GSDVYVTHLLK
-208 CRPLDDAGQER
+208 CRPLDEAGQER

-226 AACRPYFERELA
+226 AACRPYFDRELA

-255 ITPGEKPVRGK
+255 INPGEKPVRGS
-266 VRQLGNAAVVATF
+266 VRQLGNASVVATF

-305 THARG
+305 THGE

>member
-23 AAPEAAEAALADVV
+23 GAPESVDVAAEAAVEMEAVVALPVAEAAEAVMEVV
-37 ATVDVAAPVTAPA
+37 TEVK
-50 PVPVPVAATPAA
+50 A
-62 EAPAPVAAVPAEVA
+62 EAPA
-76 VVADAAEMAPVAVAV
+76 AVAV
-91 VPVPAAAADDTAWFD
+91 TPVPAAEPDDTAWFD
-106 DAPAPPPA
+106 DAPPPPPA
-114 RQLSDADIAVLDWE
+114 RQLSDADIAALDWD

-149 VMGRGDRQGDW
+149 VMGRGDRQGAW

-178 PGEQGQLLDN
+178 PGEQGKLLDN
-188 MLKAIAVDA
+188 MLKAIDIDA
-197 GRDVYITHLLK
+197 GSGVYITHLLK
-208 CRPLDDAGQER
+208 CRPLDEAGQER
-219 LPTEAES
+219 LPTATES

-243 TIVTLGSMAAAG
+243 TILTLGSMAAAG
-255 ITPGEKPVRGK
+255 INPGEKPVRGT
-266 VRQLGNAAVVATF
+266 VRQLGSASVVATF

-305 THARG
+305 THGDSHGD

>member
-23 AAPEAAEAALADVV
+23 AAPQRVDVV
-37 ATVDVAAPVTAPA
+37 AEAGVASG
-50 PVPVPVAATPAA
+50 
-62 EAPAPVAAVPAEVA
+62 
-76 VVADAAEMAPVAVAV
+76 VAVAPTVLDAFEAVSEV
-91 VPVPAAAADDTAWFD
+91 VAELNAESSVVVAVAAAVAVTPEPAATSDDTAWFD

-114 RQLSDADIAVLDWE
+114 KQLSDAEIAALDWD

-134 AKCARCDLCKTRKGV
+134 AKCARCDLCQTRKGV
-149 VMGRGDRQGDW
+149 VMGRGERQGAW

-178 PGEQGQLLDN
+178 PGEQGKLLDN
-188 MLKAIAVDA
+188 MLKAIEVDA
-197 GRDVYITHLLK
+197 DSEVYITHLLK
-208 CRPLDDAGQER
+208 CRPLDETGQER
-219 LPTEAES
+219 LPTESES

-255 ITPGEKPVRGK
+255 INPGEKPVRGK

-305 THARG
+305 THAGG

>member
-23 AAPEAAEAALADVV
+23 AVPEAVDAVETVAEAAV
-37 ATVDVAAPVTAPA
+37 
-50 PVPVPVAATPAA
+50 
-62 EAPAPVAAVPAEVA
+62 
-76 VVADAAEMAPVAVAV
+76 EMEVAVAV
-91 VPVPAAAADDTAWFD
+91 AEVAAPAPAAVVEVLAEVEVEAFVAIAATPVPDDTAWFD
-106 DAPAPPPA
+106 DAPAPAPVK
-114 RQLSDADIAVLDWE
+114 QLSDADIATLDWD

-149 VMGRGDRQGDW
+149 VMGRGDRQGAW

-165 SPSRAEEREGRAL
+165 SPSRLEEREGRAL
-178 PGEQGQLLDN
+178 PGEQGKLLDN
-188 MLKAIAVDA
+188 MLKAIDLEA

-208 CRPLDDAGQER
+208 CRPLDEAGQER
-219 LPTEAES
+219 LPTESES

-255 ITPGEKPVRGK
+255 INPGEKPVRGK
-266 VRQLGNAAVVATF
+266 VRQLGNASVVATF
-279 HPEMLLQDE
+279 HPEQLLQDG

-305 THARG
+305 THGD